1 MRLRI
6 ACTSIK
12 ADENI
17 ERFVNRNRLVGV
29 FAAGA
34 NVFAA
39 GADEDDAAGA
49 DVFAAGSDSTGN
61 QLYRQRCV
69 AECCGI
75 PLRLLCHICATATG
89 SQPCNPVLVVE
100 QSSLR
105 ELIDVREK
113 EYTVY
118 D

>member
-1 MRLRI
+1 ML
-6 ACTSIK
+6 
-12 ADENI
+12 E
-17 ERFVNRNRLVGV
+17 LVGV

-34 NVFAA
+34 DVFAA
-39 GADEDDAAGA
+39 GADEDDTAGA